1 MNFQMKE
8 NVSVTVNIK
17 ISLKESV
24 EIDQIRYKF
33 LAHSSDKLKD
43 NKTKYFRLPLRLTDE
58 VSSERP
64 KGDLR
69 MT

>member
-43 NKTKYFRLPLRLTDE
+43 KKYKSINIRNESFLINPVD
-58 VSSERP
+58 V
-64 KGDLR
+64 
-69 MT
+69 